1 VWEITTVFFYMGNSS
16 RRATAQAFY
25 ENVLKS
31 SSDVESESETDLLIA
46 AAGMVNE
53 HFLMPP
59 HRGWLIHLQRIYN
72 F

>member
-1 VWEITTVFFYMGNSS
+1 MFFYMGNSS
-16 RRATAQAFY
+16 RRARTQAFY

-46 AAGMVNE
+46 AASMVNK

-59 HRGWLIHLQRIYN
+59 RRGWLVAEDVGQHRS
-72 F
+72 